1 MVGKPYEG
9 QWSRADQDDE
19 SSKKLTQQY
28 LAAGIAAGI
37 VVVWALVIW
46 FGLGLL
52 DSVT

>member
-1 MVGKPYEG
+1 MVGKPYGEPWIRSG
-9 QWSRADQDDE
+9 EVDE
-19 SSKKLTQQY
+19 SSSKLSHQY

-37 VVVWALVIW
+37 VLIWALAIW